1 MLRMK
6 IQLDANAKIGME
18 NLNNDPNNISANG
31 KILIDVVERQKLV
44 IANTLEVCKGVVTR
58 ERITKNTVE
67 RSVIDYVIL
76 CERMEEYLEEIM
88 IDDDRTHVLTSMPDL
103 MVGKRM

>member
-1 MLRMK
+1 
-6 IQLDANAKIGME
+6 ME

-58 ERITKNTVE
+58 ERITKNNVE

-88 IDDDRTHVLTSMPDL
+88 IDDDRIHVLTKYARPNG
-103 MVGKRM
+103 GKRM